1 MAKPSWSTVNPTS
14 GSGNG
19 TVNVSGTKNTGR
31 NSRSGTLTYKATGV
45 TDIEQAVTQEGTA
58 EYVTINNI
66 SAPKEGGN
74 VTITGKSN
82 SSKLNFTLGTGNI
95 TVTIPSTYTAGGS
108 SVNNNTAIPG
118 DPGATAEYTFSI
130 VIAVPANATTAAKTR
145 AIVVTAVGGQTATS
159 TISQPAGDPTLSVTP
174 ASITLDANG
183 TAVTVTVTSNT
194 NWTVS

>member
-1 MAKPSWSTVNPTS
+1 MAKPSWSTVSPAN

-31 NSRSGTLTYKATGV
+31 NSRSGSLTYKATGV
-45 TDIEQAVTQEGTA
+45 ADIAQAVTQEGTA

-66 SAPKEGGN
+66 SAPKGGGN

-82 SSKLNFTLGTGNI
+82 SSRLNFTLGTGNI
-95 TVTIPSTYTAGGS
+95 TVTIPATYTAGGS
-108 SVNNNTAIPG
+108 TVNNNVAITG
-118 DPGATAEYTFSI
+118 DPGATAEYDFSI

-174 ASITLDANG
+174 TSITLDANG